1 MTGLYRK
8 ELPGERQPSLLA
20 GKFRVGSRVCQSGTE
35 GYWENLKARSALIY
49 KMHPSQSLVLGS
61 KTKQPSPKSACT
73 LRGGWSCGEEVR
85 HNKRLIYTF
94 PTQICY

>member
-61 KTKQPSPKSACT
+61 KTKAIS
-73 LRGGWSCGEEVR
+73 
-85 HNKRLIYTF
+85 
-94 PTQICY
+94 